1 MTRVAIVHDFLFQN
15 GGAEKVVDSLL
26 EIYPNAD
33 VYTSFSTPEKFQ
45 SAINIKKAF
54 DEKRV
59 FNTIIQTLY
68 NLKFKNQRV
77 LAKFQKH
84 LFWLYPVLMRLTTI
98 KNYDLVIISSTDCAK
113 QVRFHNC
120 PKIIHYCHS
129 PTRYLN
135 GLVTEADHKSL
146 PYLYR
151 ILIPIFKFFLKPL
164 DQKAVRYLNSV
175 GCIWVA
181 NSIFIQQTIKQI
193 YNTDSVVIYPP
204 IELEKFLPL
213 IRKISITEPFF
224 LCHGRISFHKRLDL
238 AIGACLELGI
248 KLKISG
254 VSGMIEQMNDLK
266 NQVDDYVSKNPEKA
280 GLIEFLGRTSEK
292 QYFNL
297 LETCSA
303 FLFPGKED
311 FGITPIEVLASGVTV
326 IAFGEGGA
334 LEYIKNGENGV
345 LFKEQT
351 INSLKNAILKFQELD
366 KTNNWK
372 IDQIKNSSKDF
383 STEKFQL
390 DIQRL

>member
-26 EIYPNAD
+26 EIYPSAD

-59 FNTIIQTLY
+59 FNTVIQTLY

-113 QVRFHNC
+113 QVRFRNC

-164 DQKAVRYLNSV
+164 DQKAARYLNSV

-280 GLIEFLGRTSEK
+280 GLVEFLGRTSEK

-372 IDQIKNSSKDF
+372 IDKIKNSSKDF